1 MLELRKLF
9 AFMVGSARKY
19 VDPSRAVDILRGFIG
34 FAQSSSS
41 TNKDILNI
49 ETNNQQDVSE
59 FTHIVLEWVEDAFK
73 GDSKQGQHQKS
84 ENCTAMQTD
93 EGEPGDG
100 KEKENNE
107 EKDPDDAEGETT

>member
-1 MLELRKLF
+1 MQYTCRHDNSNQSLQWNLH
-9 AFMVGSARKY
+9 
-19 VDPSRAVDILRGFIG
+19 DIC
-34 FAQSSSS
+34 
-41 TNKDILNI
+41 LNI

-107 EKDPDDAEGETT
+107 EILNLMKSISNMGIKHTNLVRIFVKI